1 MKVLCGID
9 GYAHSTTAAAAAM
22 NLAKRL
28 GAQLTLY
35 MVNPALPGRGARF
48 YLWSDDHVRK
58 ILSEAGRRGRWS
70 GVADV
75 RCASQRARNI
85 ADAIVDYADEHE
97 VDYIVVGASD
107 RPAVLKLLSG
117 SVSREVVA
125 KANCPVV
132 VVRRNRDRSDRRH
145 RGGRPEPVVFHDIVP
160 AVA

>member
-1 MKVLCGID
+1 MRILCGID
-9 GYAHSTTAAAAAM
+9 GYAPAASAAAAAM
-22 NLAKRL
+22 DLAKRL
-28 GAQLTLY
+28 DAQLTLY

-48 YLWSDDHVRK
+48 YLWSDEHVRK

-70 GVADV
+70 GVASV
-75 RCASQRARNI
+75 RCASQRANNI

-97 VDYIVVGASD
+97 VDYIVIGTSD
-107 RPAVLKLLSG
+107 RPAVLKLIGG

-132 VVRRNRDRSDRRH
+132 VVRRNRERSDRRH

>member
-9 GYAHSTTAAAAAM
+9 GYAPSAAAAAAAM
-22 NLAKRL
+22 DLAKWL
-28 GAQLTLY
+28 GAQLTFY

-48 YLWSDDHVRK
+48 YLWSDEHVRK
-58 ILSEAGRRGRWS
+58 ILAEIGRRGRWS

-75 RCASQRARNI
+75 RCASQRANSI
-85 ADAIVDYADEHE
+85 AGAIVDYADEHE
-97 VDYIVVGASD
+97 MDYIVIGTSA

-132 VVRRNRDRSDRRH
+132 VVHRNRGRSDRRH
-145 RGGRPEPVVFHDIVP
+145 RGGWPEPVVFHDIVP

>member
-1 MKVLCGID
+1 MD
-9 GYAHSTTAAAAAM
+9 
-22 NLAKRL
+22 LAKRL

-35 MVNPALPGRGARF
+35 MVNPALPGRGARL

-58 ILSEAGRRGRWS
+58 ILSEAGRRGRWL

-85 ADAIVDYADEHE
+85 ADAIVDYAD
-97 VDYIVVGASD
+97 VGASD

-145 RGGRPEPVVFHDIVP
+145 RGG
-160 AVA
+160 